1 MATTGI
7 KFRDINISF
16 KKHPVT
22 DDIVLSKDASAI
34 KQAIV
39 NILLTNKGERL
50 FNFEFGSSIRQYL
63 FEPLDFA
70 TAGQVSG
77 SIKSTLSKFEPRI
90 GVTDVSVL
98 PNYDDNGFDV
108 ELSYVIR
115 GADTPPVNVEFF
127 LARTR

>member
-7 KFRDINISF
+7 QFKDINISF

-63 FEPLDFA
+63 FNWE
-70 TAGQVSG
+70 
-77 SIKSTLSKFEPRI
+77 
-90 GVTDVSVL
+90 
-98 PNYDDNGFDV
+98 NC
-108 ELSYVIR
+108 
-115 GADTPPVNVEFF
+115 
-127 LARTR
+127 